1 MRTNIFIK
9 AKGLVKVLPFYLF
22 TLLPLF
28 TACSPEKFDGPN
40 QAGIPSISGVDFNMD
55 IDQSVNQATFTANL
69 PAQTY
74 AIWKINGNTYSTL
87 NPMNWSNSKAGTYDV
102 ELRLG
107 NRNGFSQGSISKQ
120 FTFENSQVDFTAYY
134 TRISRTWRINYAEQG
149 HMGCGEPGTDGSN
162 WWSAAPGD
170 KADWGVYDDRL
181 TFDPIGGYIYD
192 PGEGGTVYVNNGC
205 SIFPEY
211 NTLVQEDGS
220 KIDFMAPVEY
230 QTSSYKFDVNGDKIV
245 LQLPKETLFPYLSS
259 DAQFANPVFT
269 VSKLTN
275 SEMILLYEGEGI
287 TWRFMFTSKE
297 DDAPKAFKGYK
308 FDSDGNMLRDATW
321 EISRYYAH
329 GDGWE
334 GYNAEDISYTND
346 GNKKF
351 VVTLPH
357 ESNQRW
363 QAQFQ
368 LQNLGG
374 VSTQAG
380 KNYDFSIKL
389 KANQDLNSAT
399 VKLTDATDDTNF
411 YFDEVIP
418 LEGDTEYLLAK
429 SNMEGKDIDKLHL
442 VFDFGGCQAGTEVEI
457 TDMVLKDHAYDDGAG
472 QPDEQ
477 GGEGGGDKPEEQAF
491 DFNDPGNMLKEAGWE
506 LFRYYAHGDAWEGYN
521 VEEMTYTNDGNKKF
535 VVTLPYES
543 NQRWQA
549 QFQLQNLTGVS
560 TSADKTYDF
569 SIKLKANQDL
579 NSATVKLTDA
589 ADDTNFYFDEII
601 PLEGDTEYVLVKS
614 EMPGK
619 DIATFH
625 LVFDFG
631 GCQGGTEV
639 EITDM
644 CFKEHSGEGGGGS
657 AASPMNYDDADNLW
671 KAIDDN
677 SAYELGYYFAA
688 GDDWHSIDFTEAIH
702 SGDFYEI
709 TLPAELGKNQWQ
721 GQFHID
727 TKLTASAAK
736 KYDFQFTME
745 TDADC
750 PQVTMKL
757 TDAGDTNFFI
767 EERNDVIG
775 GEPMTFTWSGV
786 TLKEGTDAEAIR
798 LFFDF
803 GGSPGGTNAKIS
815 KITFREHK

>member
-1 MRTNIFIK
+1 MV
-9 AKGLVKVLPFYLF
+9 AMAL
-22 TLLPLF
+22 
-28 TACSPEKFDGPN
+28 TACSPEQFDGPN
-40 QAGIPSISGVDFNMD
+40 QAGIPSISNVDINMNV
-55 IDQSVNQATFTANL
+55 DQTVNQATFTVANM

-74 AIWKINGNTYSTL
+74 AIWKVNGNTYSTL
-87 NPMNWSNSKAGTYDV
+87 NPMDWANSKAGTYDV

-107 NRNGFSQGSISKQ
+107 NRNGFSQGSITKT
-120 FTFENSQVDFTAYY
+120 FTFENSQVDFTPYFS
-134 TRISRTWRINYAEQG
+134 RISRTWRINYAEQG

-170 KADWGVYDDRL
+170 KADWGVYDDSI
-181 TFDPIGGYIYD
+181 TFDADGGYTYD
-192 PGEGGTVYVNNGC
+192 PGEGGTMYVNTGC
-205 SIFPEY
+205 SVFAEH
-211 NTLVQEDGS
+211 NTNDGQ
-220 KIDFMAPVEY
+220 DFMAPVDP
-230 QTSSYKFDVNGDKIV
+230 QTASYGFDVDGDKII
-245 LQLPKETLFPYLSS
+245 LKLPANTQFPYISS
-259 DAQFANPVFT
+259 DAQFAHPVFT
-269 VSKLTN
+269 VMKLTN
-275 SEMILLYEGEGI
+275 SEMVLLYEGDGI
-287 TWRFMFTSKE
+287 TWRFMLTSKE

-308 FDSDGNMLRDATW
+308 FDSDGNMLKNATW

-334 GYNAEDISYTND
+334 GYNAEDITYTND

-351 VVTLPH
+351 VVNLPH

-380 KNYDFSIKL
+380 TNYDFSIKL
-389 KANQDLNSAT
+389 KANQDLNNAT

-418 LEGDTEYLLAK
+418 LEAETEYLLVK
-429 SNMEGKDIDKLHL
+429 SNMEGKDIAKMHL
-442 VFDFGGCQAGTEVEI
+442 VFDFGGCQAGTVVEI
-457 TDMVLKDHAYDDGAG
+457 TDMVLKDHAFDDGAG

-477 GGEGGGDKPEEQAF
+477 GGEGGDKPVLAPF
-491 DFNDPGNMLKEAGWE
+491 DFNDPGNMLKDAGWD
-506 LFRYYAHGDAWEGYN
+506 LSRYYAHGDGWEGYN
-521 VEEMTYTNDGNKKF
+521 AEDITYTNEGNQKF

-589 ADDTNFYFDEII
+589 ADDTNFYFDEVI
-601 PLEGDTEYVLVKS
+601 PLEGDTEYALVKS
-614 EMPGK
+614 GMPGK

-631 GCQGGTEV
+631 GCQAGTVV

-644 CFKEHSGEGGGGS
+644 VFKEHSDDGGS
-657 AASPMNYDDADNLW
+657 EGSSPMNYDDADNMW
-671 KAIDDN
+671 KAIDEN
-677 SAYELGYYFAA
+677 SAFELGYYFAA
-688 GDDWHSIDFTEAIH
+688 GDDWHAIDYTEATH
-702 SGDFYEI
+702 TGNAYEL
-709 TLPAELGKNQWQ
+709 TLPADQGKNQWQ

-727 TKLTASAAK
+727 TKLTASASK
-736 KYDFQFTME
+736 KYDFQFVIE

-767 EERNDVIG
+767 EERNDVPEG
-775 GEPMTFTWSGV
+775 SNVFSWSGV
-786 TLKEGTDAEAIR
+786 TLKEGTDADAIR
-798 LFFDF
+798 FFLDF
-803 GGSPGGTNAKIS
+803 GGCPGGTNVKIS
-815 KITFREHK
+815 KIILRESK

>member
-1 MRTNIFIK
+1 MKKIFSNILRMRSQLCIMHYALCIS
-9 AKGLVKVLPFYLF
+9 AAA
-22 TLLPLF
+22 LLM
-28 TACSPEKFDGPN
+28 TACSPEEFDGPN
-40 QAGIPSISGVDFNMD
+40 QAGIPSISNVDINMNV
-55 IDQSVNQATFTANL
+55 DQSVNQATFTANL

-74 AIWKINGNTYSTL
+74 AIWKVNGNTYSTL
-87 NPMNWSNSKAGTYDV
+87 NPMNWANSKAGTYDV

-107 NRNGFSQGSISKQ
+107 NRNGFSQGSVTKQ
-120 FTFENSQVDFTAYY
+120 FTFENSQVDFKPYIS
-134 TRISRTWRINYAEQG
+134 RISRTWRINYAEVG

-162 WWSAAPGD
+162 WWSAQPGD
-170 KADWGVYDDRL
+170 KADWGVYDDRISF
-181 TFDPIGGYIYD
+181 TTEGEYVYD
-192 PGEGGTVYVNNGC
+192 PGDGGTVYVNTGC
-205 SIFPEY
+205 SVLSEF
-211 NTLVQEDGS
+211 NTNDGN
-220 KIDFMAPVEY
+220 DFMAPVESQLSNY
-230 QTSSYKFDVNGDKIV
+230 RFDVDGDNVV
-245 LQLPKETLFPYLSS
+245 LILDDSTLFPYISS
-259 DAQFANPVFT
+259 DAQLANPVFT
-269 VSKLTN
+269 VTKLTN
-275 SEMILLYEGEGI
+275 SEMVLLYEGDGI
-287 TWRFMFTSKE
+287 TWRFMLTSKE

-308 FDSDGNMLRDATW
+308 FESDGNMLRDATW

-334 GYNAEDISYTND
+334 GYNAEDITYTND

-351 VVTLPH
+351 VVTLPY

-418 LEGDTEYLLAK
+418 LEGDTEYLLVK

-477 GGEGGGDKPEEQAF
+477 GGEGGGDEPVAQAF

-506 LFRYYAHGDAWEGYN
+506 LFRYYAHGDGWEGYN
-521 VEEMTYTNDGNKKF
+521 VEDMTYTNDGNKKF

-560 TSADKTYDF
+560 TSAGKTYDF

-579 NSATVKLTDA
+579 NNATVKLTA
-589 ADDTNFYFDEII
+589 ADDDTNFYFDEII

-614 EMPGK
+614 NMEGK

-631 GCQGGTEV
+631 GCQAGTEV

-644 CFKEHSGEGGGGS
+644 CFKEHSEEGGGGG
-657 AASPMNYDDADNLW
+657 AASPMDYDDADNMW
-671 KAIDDN
+671 KAIDAN
-677 SAYELGYYFAA
+677 EAFELGYYFAA
-688 GDDWHSIDFTEAIH
+688 GNDWHAVDYTEAAH
-702 SGDFYEI
+702 KGDTYEI
-709 TLPAELGKNQWQ
+709 TLPAEMGTSQWQ
-721 GQFHID
+721 AQFHID

-736 KYDFQFTME
+736 TYDFQFVIE

-757 TDAGDTNFFI
+757 TDAGDTNWFV
-767 EERNDVIG
+767 EERNDVPG
-775 GEPMTFTWSGV
+775 GDAFTFTWYNV
-786 TLKEGTDAEAIR
+786 ALKEGADADAIR

-803 GGSPGGTNAKIS
+803 GGSPANTNVKIS
-815 KITFREHK
+815 KIILREHK

>member
-1 MRTNIFIK
+1 MV
-9 AKGLVKVLPFYLF
+9 AMAL
-22 TLLPLF
+22 
-28 TACSPEKFDGPN
+28 TACSPETFDGPDQN
-40 QAGIPSISGVDFNMD
+40 GIPSVTGVD
-55 IDQSVNQATFTANL
+55 IDMNVDQAVNEATFTVQNM
-69 PAQTY
+69 PKGTY
-74 AIWKINGNTYSTL
+74 AFWTVDDKVYSTL
-87 NPMNWSNSKAGTYDV
+87 SPMHWANSKAGTYAV

-107 NRNGFSQGSISKQ
+107 NRNGFSQSSITKT
-120 FTFENSQVDFTAYY
+120 FTFENTKVDFTQYIS
-134 TRISRTWRINYAEQG
+134 RISRTWRINHTEVG

-162 WWSAAPGD
+162 WWSAQPED
-170 KADWGVYDDRL
+170 KADWGVYDDRI
-181 TFDPIGGYIYD
+181 TFSEDGVYDYD
-192 PGEGGTVYVNNGC
+192 PGEGGTVYVNYET
-205 SIFPEY
+205 SLFPEY
-211 NTLVQEDGS
+211 NTNDGN
-220 KIDFMAPVEY
+220 DFMAPVER
-230 QTSSYKFDVNGDKIV
+230 QTSIYNFDVDGDKVI
-245 LQLPKETLFPYLSS
+245 LKLGEGTLFPYLSK
-259 DAQFANPVFT
+259 DKQYAEPVFT
-269 VSKLTN
+269 VVKLTN
-275 SEMILLYEGEGI
+275 SEMVLLYEGEGI

-334 GYNAEDISYTND
+334 GYNAEDITYTNE

-351 VVTLPH
+351 VVTLPY

-374 VSTQAG
+374 VSTVAG

-399 VKLTDATDDTNF
+399 VKLTDAADDTNF

-418 LEGDTEYLLAK
+418 LEGDAEYLLYK
-429 SNMEGKDIDKLHL
+429 SNMEGKDIAAMHL
-442 VFDFGGCQAGTEVEI
+442 VFDFGGCQAGTVVEI
-457 TDMVLKDHAYDDGAG
+457 SDMVLKDHAYDDGAG
-472 QPDEQ
+472 QPEEQ
-477 GGEGGGDKPEEQAF
+477 GEEGGDKPVLTPF
-491 DFNDPGNMLKEAGWE
+491 DFNDPGNMLKDAGWD
-506 LFRYYAHGDAWEGYN
+506 LSRYYAHGDGWEGYN
-521 VEEMTYTNDGNKKF
+521 AEDITYTNEGNQKF

-569 SIKLKANQDL
+569 SVKLKANQDL

-589 ADDTNFYFDEII
+589 ADDTNFYFDEVI
-601 PLEGDTEYVLVKS
+601 PLEGDSEYSLVMS
-614 EMPGK
+614 GMPGK
-619 DIATFH
+619 DIATMH

-631 GCQGGTEV
+631 GCAAGTEV

-644 CFKEHSGEGGGGS
+644 VFKEHSDDGGS
-657 AASPMNYDDADNLW
+657 EGSSPMNYDDADNMW

-677 SAYELGYYFAA
+677 SAFELGYYFAA
-688 GDDWHSIDFTEAIH
+688 GDDWHAIDYTEATH
-702 SGDFYEI
+702 TGNTYEL
-709 TLPAELGKNQWQ
+709 TLPTDQGKNQWQ

-727 TKLTASAAK
+727 TKLTASASK
-736 KYDFQFTME
+736 KYDFQFVIE

-767 EERNDVIG
+767 EERNDVPEG
-775 GEPMTFTWSGV
+775 SNVFSWTGV
-786 TLKEGTDAEAIR
+786 ILKEGTDADAIR
-798 LFFDF
+798 FFLDF
-803 GGSPGGTNAKIS
+803 GGCPGGTNVKIS
-815 KITFREHK
+815 KIILREAK

>member
-1 MRTNIFIK
+1 MNKIFKYIGSSLMV
-9 AKGLVKVLPFYLF
+9 AMAL
-22 TLLPLF
+22 
-28 TACSPEKFDGPN
+28 TACSPEQFDGPN
-40 QAGIPSISGVDFNMD
+40 QAGIPSISNVDINMNV
-55 IDQSVNQATFTANL
+55 DQTVNQATFTVANM

-74 AIWKINGNTYSTL
+74 AIWKVNGNTYSTL
-87 NPMNWSNSKAGTYDV
+87 NPMDWANSKAGTYDV

-107 NRNGFSQGSISKQ
+107 NRNGFSQGSITKT
-120 FTFENSQVDFTAYY
+120 FTFENSQVDFTPYFS
-134 TRISRTWRINYAEQG
+134 RISRTWRINYAEQG

-170 KADWGVYDDRL
+170 KADWGVYDDRI
-181 TFDPIGGYIYD
+181 TFDADGGYTYD
-192 PGEGGTVYVNNGC
+192 PGEGGTMYVNTGC
-205 SIFPEY
+205 SVFAEH
-211 NTLVQEDGS
+211 NTNDGQ
-220 KIDFMAPVEY
+220 DFMAPVDP
-230 QTSSYKFDVNGDKIV
+230 QTASYGFDVDGDKII
-245 LQLPKETLFPYLSS
+245 LKLPANTQFPYISS
-259 DAQFANPVFT
+259 DAQFAHPVFT
-269 VSKLTN
+269 VMKLTN
-275 SEMILLYEGEGI
+275 SEMVLLYEGDGI
-287 TWRFMFTSKE
+287 TWRFMLTSKE

-308 FDSDGNMLRDATW
+308 FDSDGNMLKNATW

-334 GYNAEDISYTND
+334 GYNAEDITYTND

-351 VVTLPH
+351 VVNLPH

-380 KNYDFSIKL
+380 TNYDFSIKL
-389 KANQDLNSAT
+389 KANQDLNNAT

-418 LEGDTEYLLAK
+418 LEAETEYLLVK
-429 SNMEGKDIDKLHL
+429 SNMEGKDIAKMHL
-442 VFDFGGCQAGTEVEI
+442 VFDFGGCQAGTVVEI
-457 TDMVLKDHAYDDGAG
+457 TDMVLKDHAFDDGAG

-477 GGEGGGDKPEEQAF
+477 GGEGGDKPVLAPF
-491 DFNDPGNMLKEAGWE
+491 DFNDPGNMLKDAGWD
-506 LFRYYAHGDAWEGYN
+506 LSRYYAHGDGWEGYN
-521 VEEMTYTNDGNKKF
+521 AEDITYTNEGNQKF

-589 ADDTNFYFDEII
+589 ADDTNFYFDEVI
-601 PLEGDTEYVLVKS
+601 PLEGDTEYALVKS
-614 EMPGK
+614 GMPGK

-631 GCQGGTEV
+631 GCQAGTVV

-644 CFKEHSGEGGGGS
+644 VFKEHSDDGGS
-657 AASPMNYDDADNLW
+657 EGSSPMNYDDADNMW
-671 KAIDDN
+671 KAIDEN
-677 SAYELGYYFAA
+677 SAFELGYYFAA
-688 GDDWHSIDFTEAIH
+688 GDDWHAIDYTEATH
-702 SGDFYEI
+702 TGNAYEL
-709 TLPAELGKNQWQ
+709 TLPADQGKNQWQ

-727 TKLTASAAK
+727 TKLTASASK
-736 KYDFQFTME
+736 KYDFQFVIE

-767 EERNDVIG
+767 EERNDVPEG
-775 GEPMTFTWSGV
+775 SNVFSWSGV
-786 TLKEGTDAEAIR
+786 TLKEGTDADAIR
-798 LFFDF
+798 FFLDF
-803 GGSPGGTNAKIS
+803 GGCPGGTIVKIS
-815 KITFREHK
+815 KIILRESK